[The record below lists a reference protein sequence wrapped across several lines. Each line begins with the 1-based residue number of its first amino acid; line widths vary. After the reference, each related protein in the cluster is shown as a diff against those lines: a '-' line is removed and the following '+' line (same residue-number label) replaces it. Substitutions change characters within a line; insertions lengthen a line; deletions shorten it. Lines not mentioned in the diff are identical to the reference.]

1 VKRAI
6 ITGVTGQDGSYLAEQ
21 LLAQG
26 FQVVG
31 LHRRLSAE
39 NHWRIQHLHPRL
51 ELRCVDLLDQGSLL
65 DVFEDVQP
73 DEIYNLAAQSFVPT
87 SWAQPILTGEVTGL
101 GALRVL
107 EAMKRACPKARL
119 YQASSSEMFG
129 GATESPQTEETPLR
143 PRSPYAV
150 AKTFAHYSAV
160 NFRDAYGLFVVC
172 GILFNH
178 ESPRRG
184 LEFVTRKVTDAVARI
199 HLGKAEELSLG
210 DLSVRRDWGYAPDY
224 TRAMQAMLRQDT
236 PRDYLVASGKSHSV
250 EDLVAEA
257 FSVVDRD
264 WRDHVRVD
272 SGLFR
277 KNELPGLCGNP
288 ARAVKDLGWAPE
300 VDFPEMIRMMVE
312 ADIQRLDCGS

>member
-1 VKRAI
+1 MATAI

-26 FQVVG
+26 YRVVG
-31 LHRRLSAE
+31 LHRRLSAD
-39 NHWRIQHLHPRL
+39 NHWRIAHLQAQL
-51 ELRCVDLLDQGSLL
+51 ELRSVDLLDQGSLL

-87 SWAQPILTGEVTGL
+87 SWRQPILTGEVTGL

-107 EAMKRACPKARL
+107 EAMKRACPSARL

-129 GATESPQTEETPLR
+129 AAEAAPQTERTPLR

-150 AKTFAHYSAV
+150 AKTFAHYSAL
-160 NFRDAYGLFVVC
+160 NYRDAYGLFVVC

-199 HLGKAEELSLG
+199 HLGLSDSLSLG
-210 DLSVRRDWGYAPDY
+210 ELSVRRDWGYAPDY
-224 TRAMQAMLRQDT
+224 TEAMQAMLRQDS
-236 PRDYLVASGKSHSV
+236 PRDYVVASGKDHSV
-250 EDLVAEA
+250 EDLVAVA
-257 FSVVDRD
+257 FGVVDRD
-264 WRDHVRVD
+264 WRDHVHIEPA
-272 SGLFR
+272 LFR
-277 KNELPGLCGNP
+277 NNELPGLCGD
-288 ARAVKDLGWAPE
+288 ATRAAEDLDWAPK
-300 VDFPEMIRMMVE
+300 VDFETMIDIMVR
-312 ADIQRLDCGS
+312 ADIERLDCGS

>member
-1 VKRAI
+1 MPTAI

-26 FQVVG
+26 DRVVG
-31 LHRRLSAE
+31 LHRRLSAD
-39 NHWRIQHLHPRL
+39 NHWRIAHLQPQL
-51 ELRCVDLLDQGSLL
+51 ELHSVDLLDQGSLL
-65 DVFEDVQP
+65 DVFEEVRP

-87 SWAQPILTGEVTGL
+87 SWKQPLLTGEVTGL

-129 GATESPQTEETPLR
+129 AAVEAPQTENTPLR

-160 NFRDAYGLFVVC
+160 NYRDAYGLFVVC

-184 LEFVTRKVTDAVARI
+184 IEFVTRKVSDAVARI
-199 HLGKAEELSLG
+199 HLGLSDTLRLG

-224 TRAMQAMLRQDT
+224 TEAMQAMLRQDS
-236 PRDYLVASGKSHSV
+236 PRDFLVASGKDHSV
-250 EDLVAEA
+250 EDLVSAA
-257 FSVVDRD
+257 FGVVDLD
-264 WRDHVRVD
+264 WRDHVEID
-272 SGLFR
+272 SSLF
-277 KNELPGLCGNP
+277 
-288 ARAVKDLGWAPE
+288 
-300 VDFPEMIRMMVE
+300 
-312 ADIQRLDCGS
+312 